1 MYSHIY
7 NTYMRSDIFDAC
19 VTAIGAINGGV
30 STYDT
35 SYTYQ
40 TTVAQTSRGAKFFGE
55 VNDFPYACIWVDSES
70 RFHTGADQRYPIM
83 YFTVRALFEQE
94 NAVDQAENFLE
105 DLDHVCKNFRK
116 WLGVNANGVDTSGTE
131 ILEVR
136 ILNIATDSGVLEP
149 RSVAEC
155 VFEVIYLN
163 SP

>member
-1 MYSHIY
+1 
-7 NTYMRSDIFDAC
+7 MRSDIFDAC
-19 VTAIGAINGGV
+19 VAAIGSINGGV
-30 STYDT
+30 SSWPNGDGST
-35 SYTYQ
+35 YTYQ

-105 DLDHVCKNFRK
+105 DLDHVCKHFRR

-163 SP
+163 TP